1 MTLSEARKSII
12 YARSEEGFKSAA
24 EKMLEEGDALVI
36 SELFIDLQSRLTAW
50 ILDKVVPAD
59 EKEALVD
66 KCEAFL
72 KAKGEAALLR
82 EAKKEVASIATASS
96 TYLCKQHD
104 MGRMGFIWGH
114 DLATGFYWS
123 LRRGARFVTTNPAK
137 VNVFRKDYPAEWA
150 ALLADLRKDYP
161 DLTPEETV
169 TNMYVR
175 VVAEVC
181 KELQPI
187 YELSGGKYGFACI
200 QPNPTTLMDADAME
214 ADIRYFEKEFRRIFK
229 TDDPNVVYKIP
240 ATPAA
245 RKTVAAL
252 RREDCY
258 RLCMTLDFSV
268 FQHDTF
274 GDIIG
279 QGNHGDFLVLMG
291 GIVDDFVKKELIAD
305 GMDEAEAT
313 DVSHYAATAILNRSY
328 ANNKRKG
335 IKPIIM
341 AGSARGAWST
351 EAVICEDAEQPMC
364 ITSMAN
370 MIAVY
375 DSAPRANVDV
385 ISQPLDE
392 AKLAIL
398 NKSSIFHKAFD
409 FDGLSDETL
418 MDYPPLQFV
427 QASFVN
433 AYYETL
439 ESVK

>member
-1 MTLSEARKSII
+1 MTLSQARKSII
-12 YARSEEGFKSAA
+12 YASNTADFKAA
-24 EKMLEEGDALVI
+24 VAQLIAEADASI
-36 SELFIDLQSRLTAW
+36 IAEIFIDLQSRLTVW
-50 ILDKVVPAD
+50 VLDKNVAEAD
-59 EKEALVD
+59 KDAAID
-66 KCEAFL
+66 ACEAFL
-72 KAKGEAALLR
+72 KTADAAALR

-104 MGRMGFIWGH
+104 AGRMGFIWGH
-114 DLATGFYWS
+114 DLATGYYWS

-137 VNVFRKDYPAEWA
+137 VEVFHKDCPEKWNE
-150 ALLADLRKDYP
+150 LLAELRKDYP
-161 DLTPEETV
+161 NLTPEETV

-175 VVAEVC
+175 VVAMVME
-181 KELQPI
+181 ELQPI
-187 YELSGGKYGFACI
+187 YAASEGKYGFACI
-200 QPNPTTLMDADAME
+200 QPNPTTLMDAESME
-214 ADIRYFEKEFRRIFK
+214 ADIRYFESEFRRIFK

-245 RKTVAAL
+245 RKTVKAL
-252 RREDCY
+252 RQDPAY

-279 QGNHGDFLVLMG
+279 EGDHGDFLVLMG
-291 GIVDDFVKKELIAD
+291 GIVDDFAKKELIAQ

-313 DVSHYAATAILNRSY
+313 EISHYAATAILNRSY
-328 ANNKRKG
+328 ANNKKKG

-351 EAVICEDAEQPMC
+351 EAVVCEDADQPMC

-385 ISQPLDE
+385 VGQPLDE
-392 AKLAIL
+392 EKLAIL
-398 NKSSIFHKAFD
+398 RKSKIFCQAFE

-427 QASFVN
+427 QASFVK
-433 AYYETL
+433 AYNETL
-439 ESVK
+439 ESLK